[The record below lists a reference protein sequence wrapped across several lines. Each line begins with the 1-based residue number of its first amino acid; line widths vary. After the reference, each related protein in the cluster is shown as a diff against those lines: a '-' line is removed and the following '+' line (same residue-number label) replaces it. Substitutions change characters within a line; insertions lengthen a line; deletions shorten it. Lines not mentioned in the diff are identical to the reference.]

1 MKSSKQIK
9 REIEVTNTSILKLS
23 EEVKAKKAKV
33 ASLKAELKTASPT
46 SNTHLLSNLPHSFP
60 HNTYPKPVH
69 RVLHIVG

>member
-33 ASLKAELKTASPT
+33 ASLKAELKTATLAEKSVPKKPT
-46 SNTHLLSNLPHSFP
+46 KKTKVS
-60 HNTYPKPVH
+60 
-69 RVLHIVG
+69 